1 MTRNIVTQHTGLDI
15 SLQSMTANDSSCK
28 TIHVKSTQIHA
39 PWLRKM
45 DGTRADHD
53 HCLTGWNAQL
63 PYVPFFQAHH
73 YSNQVVTKHKDGG
86 KNIHNPKAHP
96 HRRTMCKTK
105 GINNILQA
113 QKSQHRWK
121 PQSIVIRGIA
131 LQYFADSEVSLPRAA
146 TSNELAPPCGKWLK
160 LVQSSQLESR
170 STCYSSS
177 WLRRRA
183 LPFVT
188 ETFNCAARSTMAFLF
203 SVETLCAI
211 SALYFLQSYTGHIYW
226 GQKPRI
232 HVLVLVCNC
241 NKNETPTHKH
251 GFKVVQMYHKNALFE

>member
-1 MTRNIVTQHTGLDI
+1 
-15 SLQSMTANDSSCK
+15 
-28 TIHVKSTQIHA
+28 
-39 PWLRKM
+39 
-45 DGTRADHD
+45 
-53 HCLTGWNAQL
+53 
-63 PYVPFFQAHH
+63 
-73 YSNQVVTKHKDGG
+73 
-86 KNIHNPKAHP
+86 
-96 HRRTMCKTK
+96 MCKTK
-105 GINNILQA
+105 GINILQA

-146 TSNELAPPCGKWLK
+146 TSNELAPPYGKWLK
-160 LVQSSQLESR
+160 LVQSSQIESR

-232 HVLVLVCNC
+232 HILVLVCNC
-241 NKNETPTHKH
+241 NKNETPNSQTW
-251 GFKVVQMYHKNALFE
+251 V